1 MEPLTTNERIKKLPA
16 WVQRLIDEQQIK
28 LAYLSSRLAM
38 YESDQLLKD
47 PRNGDSRT
55 TGIAFGD
62 RPTERMFVTVKEHEL
77 AIEGYGL
84 LSIHPVTLNK
94 IVVKP
99 V

>member
-38 YESDQLLKD
+38 YENDQLLKD

-62 RPTERMFVTVKEHEL
+62 RPTERMFVTVKENEL

-84 LSIHPVTLNK
+84 LSIYPVALNK